1 MGKKL
6 PALAT
11 EASSTKR
18 KAKRC
23 EPVCFRSV
31 SLGLPVGLCLICK
44 KGGRGIVSA
53 SLLDKEGGGL
63 LVLGECYPPS
73 SSSSSCSML
82 GSGSFSMRGV
92 VGLVWGVPVLENAPD
107 FIKNSDR
114 ASIPSLVPR
123 SSDRARALEALTSIL
138 QCRLYLGQSRRM
150 WFLVSIISSL
160 HGHELGSGDWGRKD
174 CRNSP
179 V

>member
-11 EASSTKR
+11 EANSTKR

-23 EPVCFRSV
+23 EPVCFRLV
-31 SLGLPVGLCLICK
+31 SLGLPVGLWWICK
-44 KGGRGIVSA
+44 KGGRGNVSA
-53 SLLDKEGGGL
+53 SLLDKESRGL
-63 LVLGECYPPS
+63 SVLGRCYPPS

-82 GSGSFSMRGV
+82 GSGSFSMRGA

-107 FIKNSDR
+107 FIRNSDR

-123 SSDRARALEALTSIL
+123 RSDRDRALEALTSIL
-138 QCRLYLGQSRRM
+138 RCRLYLGQSRRM
-150 WFLVSIISSL
+150 WFLVSIISLS
-160 HGHELGSGDWGRKD
+160 HGHVLGSGE
-174 CRNSP
+174 
-179 V
+179 